1 MLSEVLLK
9 DQQYIEKR
17 RFTLQDYWREYLEY
31 QKDESKIQL
40 SRTPMGAMS
49 TDKRFRVE
57 QQNEGIEKMIEL
69 MRSPLPKRTQ
79 VRASERAAV
88 SEGTFYHLANVCL
101 LQVDNHL
108 SESLLDRFRSCSS
121 RRGFGE
127 MQFSRGL
134 ILILVE

>member
-1 MLSEVLLK
+1 MLSKVLLK
-9 DQQYIEKR
+9 DQRYIEKR
-17 RFTLQDYWREYLEY
+17 CFTLQDYWREYLEY

-88 SEGTFYHLANVCL
+88 SEGTFYHLAYVCL
-101 LQVDNHL
+101 LQVDNHS
-108 SESLLDRFRSCSS
+108 SESLFDRFRSCSS
-121 RRGFGE
+121 RRAFGE
-127 MQFSRGL
+127 MQFS
-134 ILILVE
+134 